1 MRYHEIASGL
11 QVPLSCEEQEL
22 IDQHGKTMA
31 KDSLDEREREV
42 ARLMVSRGVL
52 DQYPHDDQ
60 VYYHL
65 SSVNDIWR
73 KQ

>member
-11 QVPLSCEEQEL
+11 RVPLSCEEQEL
-22 IDQHGKTMA
+22 IDQHGEPID
-31 KDSLDEREREV
+31 KDSLDEREQEV

-52 DQYPHDDQ
+52 DQYPHDDH

-73 KQ
+73 DR

>member
-11 QVPLSCEEQEL
+11 RVPLSCEEQEL
-22 IDQHGKTMA
+22 IDRHGEPIA
-31 KDSLDEREREV
+31 KDTLDEREQEV

-52 DQYPHDDQ
+52 DQYPHDDR

-65 SSVNDIWR
+65 SSANDIWSDR
-73 KQ
+73 